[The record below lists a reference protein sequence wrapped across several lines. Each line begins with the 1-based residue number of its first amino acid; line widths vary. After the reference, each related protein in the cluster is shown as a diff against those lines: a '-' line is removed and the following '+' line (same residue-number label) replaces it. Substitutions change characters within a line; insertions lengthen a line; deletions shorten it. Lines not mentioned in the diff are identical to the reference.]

1 MKKVRKDVRGR
12 VLHRGESYIKKK
24 SLFCFYYTDLWGKRK
39 FLYAKDLAELRKKEE
54 ELERNRLDRL
64 ETYPVANPDLNYVYD
79 RYFANKQGLRS
90 STKGNYTYTYDHYVR
105 NGFGKKKISEIRYS
119 DVLTFYNGLLKTG
132 LQIGMVASIHRL
144 IHPALDLAVRDNVLK
159 SNPSNGVMTEVKK
172 HAAPPKP
179 RHALTLETQR
189 IFLKE
194 LDNPEY
200 EGYKNFFVVMF
211 GTGVRVGEL
220 IGLRW
225 CDVDFDKSVI
235 NINHAISYYRRVE
248 SNGRAEFRV
257 SLPKTMAGIRTI
269 PMLDKVKEALL
280 KEKQDQDK
288 SGHYPIVEIDGMSG
302 FIFCNKY
309 RMLHNH
315 NSLDRFIRKVVD
327 HYNLKE
333 IKEAEEANREPV
345 ILPRFSCHITRHS
358 FCTRL
363 CENDVNIKVVQSTMG
378 HKRIQTTLDVYT
390 DVTES
395 KKMEVFELLNNNIIF

>member
-1 MKKVRKDVRGR
+1 MGSERK
-12 VLHRGESYIKKK
+12 
-24 SLFCFYYTDLWGKRK
+24 
-39 FLYAKDLAELRKKEE
+39 
-54 ELERNRLDRL
+54 
-64 ETYPVANPDLNYVYD
+64 
-79 RYFANKQGLRS
+79 RYLKLG
-90 STKGNYTYTYDHYVR
+90 
-105 NGFGKKKISEIRYS
+105 IRIC
-119 DVLTFYNGLLKTG
+119 LLYNGLLKTG

-235 NINHAISYYRRVE
+235 SINHAISYYRRVE

-363 CENDVNIKVVQSTMG
+363 CENDINIKVVQSTMG
-378 HKRIQTTLDVYT
+378 HKRIQTTLDVYA

-395 KKMEVFELLNNNIIF
+395 KKMEVFELLNNNIVF